1 MCKMIL
7 KKFILILLVLG
18 GFARLGEAQTI
29 VEEPLISSMMRSYVD
44 YNKNHTEMRG
54 WRIQL
59 VATTDKRQME
69 SAKRK
74 FYSTYPEYE
83 LINNHVPPFFHLK
96 TGAFLKKQNALPF
109 LKKMKKSYPGA
120 FLVADELEVHEL
132 LRYN

>member
-1 MCKMIL
+1 MRKYV
-7 KKFILILLVLG
+7 LILLVLG
-18 GFARLGEAQTI
+18 GYIYSGEAQTI
-29 VEEPLISSMMRSYVD
+29 VEEPLISSMMQSYVD
-44 YNKNHTEMRG
+44 YNRNNTEMRG

-59 VATTDKRQME
+59 VATTNKRQME

-74 FYSTYPEYE
+74 FDSTYPEYE
-83 LINNHVPPFFHLK
+83 LIYNHEPPFFHLK

-109 LKKMKKSYPGA
+109 LIKMKKSYPGA

>member
-1 MCKMIL
+1 M
-7 KKFILILLVLG
+7 KKRKLVFLVCVLG
-18 GFARLGEAQTI
+18 SLMSVAKAQTI
-29 VEEPLISSMMRSYVD
+29 VEEPLVSSMMRSYVD

-74 FYSTYPEYE
+74 FDNTYPEYE
-83 LINNHVPPFFHLK
+83 LIYDHEPPFFHLK

-109 LKKMKKSYPGA
+109 LDKMKKSYPGA

>member
-1 MCKMIL
+1 M
-7 KKFILILLVLG
+7 KKRKLVFLICMLG
-18 GFARLGEAQTI
+18 GLISIAKAQTI
-29 VEEPLISSMMRSYVD
+29 VEEPLVSSMMRSYVD

-69 SAKRK
+69 SAKKK
-74 FYSTYPEYE
+74 FDNTYPEYE
-83 LINNHVPPFFHLK
+83 LIFDHDPPFFHLK
-96 TGAFLKKQNALPF
+96 TGAFLTKQNALPF
-109 LKKMKKSYPGA
+109 LEKMKDSYPGA